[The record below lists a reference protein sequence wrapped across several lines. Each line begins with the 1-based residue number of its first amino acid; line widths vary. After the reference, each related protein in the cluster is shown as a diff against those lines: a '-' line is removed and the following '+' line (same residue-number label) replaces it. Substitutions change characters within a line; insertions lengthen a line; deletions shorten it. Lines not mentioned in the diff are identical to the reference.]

1 MTNSSER
8 AGGNGTTKGRPESS
22 RSTAGGR
29 SPQGADPAGQHY
41 SRFIPREELEGFAAW
56 QPNAFGDTRAAKGA
70 STDAER
76 SLQREAASAAARQE
90 GYQAGY
96 RDGLVALESFKQSFM
111 QQMAAQIGR
120 LVASFDSEFAAL
132 EDEMA
137 QGVARI
143 ATAMARQVVRDELA
157 TRPELVAT
165 IAAEAVN
172 TVLMTGRHI
181 RVHVHPDDL
190 ALVKAGAA
198 DALAARQARVVPDA
212 AMTRGGVR
220 IDSDL
225 GTIDAS
231 LEGRWAQAA
240 AALGQGLPLAD
251 SEGVA

>member
-1 MTNSSER
+1 VTTNSSER
-8 AGGNGTTKGRPESS
+8 T
-22 RSTAGGR
+22 
-29 SPQGADPAGQHY
+29 GAHPY

-56 QPNAFGDTRAAKGA
+56 RPDAFGDTRPGA
-70 STDAER
+70 GSAQAVPTEAER
-76 SLQREAASAAARQE
+76 TVQRESALAAARQE
-90 GYQAGY
+90 GYQSGY

-111 QQMAAQIGR
+111 QQMAAQIGQ
-120 LVASFDSEFAAL
+120 LVASFDAEFAAL
-132 EDEMA
+132 EAEMA

-157 TRPELVAT
+157 TRPDLVAT

-172 TVLMTGRHI
+172 GVLMTARHI

-190 ALVKAGAA
+190 PLVKAGAA
-198 DALAARQARVVPDA
+198 DALAARQARVLPDA
-212 AMTRGGVR
+212 TLTRGGVR

-240 AALGQGLPLAD
+240 AALGQDLPLTDPDAP
-251 SEGVA
+251 A